1 VNICQGKEK
10 FPVNGR
16 LNVLAK
22 LKIIDYLHGAMRLQ
36 QPTGLACEENIRLSC
51 EQKVQ
56 TLFSLSLSV
65 NNQVHFF
72 KPST

>member
-1 VNICQGKEK
+1 LPREKK
-10 FPVNGR
+10 FPATGR

-22 LKIIDYLHGAMRLQ
+22 LKIIDYLHGAMCLQ
-36 QPTGLACEENIRLSC
+36 QPTGSACEENIRLSC

-65 NNQVHFF
+65 NSQVYFF
-72 KPST
+72 KPNT